1 MRKQSISEQG
11 CEGRRACPPVTVLAF
26 PRFQARGL
34 ACYRHAKERCDK
46 TESKSSLSQHCDATC
61 DCVRVLCYDMKMTHG
76 SRTLGPDKTKGHYRV
91 IRTYPGTVLSFLV
104 PGCCTVTVGCCSGT
118 SGPGVMTRYSPV
130 LMSRRCD
137 GCMSGSCG
145 TAALRGSPMTP

>member
-1 MRKQSISEQG
+1 MSRAVR
-11 CEGRRACPPVTVLAF
+11 EGEPVPLSQCLPFPDFKLGAWLVTGMLRRDAIRLRAKILSHNTVSQHATVLE
-26 PRFQARGL
+26 
-34 ACYRHAKERCDK
+34 C
-46 TESKSSLSQHCDATC
+46 
-61 DCVRVLCYDMKMTHG
+61 CYDMKMTHG